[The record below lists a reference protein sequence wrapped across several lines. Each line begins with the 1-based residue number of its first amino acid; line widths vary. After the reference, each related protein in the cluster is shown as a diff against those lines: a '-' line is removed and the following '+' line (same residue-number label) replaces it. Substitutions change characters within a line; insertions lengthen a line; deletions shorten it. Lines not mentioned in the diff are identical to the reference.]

1 MRKKTFF
8 FGNGINR
15 VSKEAVSWSELLNE
29 LDESGC
35 GGYKSIPYTMNYERL
50 FLEMKLGSN
59 FKNIREVEEGV
70 KNKIAKALD
79 LQDGNEVYKLMGEKK
94 FQNYITTNYDY
105 SFEKS
110 IGVKPEKIRS
120 EEIYSIRRKRKYV
133 DGKREWF
140 LWNIHGEIE
149 AQKSIMIGLDHY
161 CGSIGKIDAYIK
173 GKYVYHMDG
182 KEVNVKSMME
192 KIKGGE
198 FQGDSWV
205 ELFFN
210 SDIYFIGFSLDY
222 SEIDIWWVLNKRARI
237 SREVDGGL
245 GNRVYFYDFDICPEK
260 RRLLQSFDVEVREMK
275 SELGYLDGYKK
286 AISEMS

>member
-1 MRKKTFF
+1 MKNKTIF

-15 VSKEAVSWSELLNE
+15 ISENSVSWSDLLDE
-29 LDESGC
+29 LDESGR
-35 GGYKSIPYTMNYERL
+35 GGYKSLPYTMNYERL
-50 FLEMKLGSN
+50 FLEMKLGKD
-59 FKNIREVEEGV
+59 FKNIREVEESV
-70 KNKIAKALD
+70 KNKIAKVLD
-79 LQDGNEVYKLMGEKK
+79 LQGGNDIYKLMGKRG

-110 IGVKPEKIRS
+110 VQVKPEKIRS
-120 EEIYSIRRKRKYV
+120 EEIYSIRRKRKYS
-133 DGKREWF
+133 DGKKEWF

-173 GKYVYHMDG
+173 GKYVYHLDG
-182 KEVNVKSMME
+182 KEVNVKSMMD
-192 KIKGGE
+192 KIGGDE

-210 SDIYFIGFSLDY
+210 SDVYFIGFSLDY

-237 SREVDGGL
+237 NREIDGGL
-245 GNRVYFYDFDICPEK
+245 GNKVYFYDFDVCPEK
-260 RRLLQSFDVEVREMK
+260 RSLLLSFDVEVREM
-275 SELGYLDGYKK
+275 ELESGYLEAYKK
-286 AISEMS
+286 AISEMI